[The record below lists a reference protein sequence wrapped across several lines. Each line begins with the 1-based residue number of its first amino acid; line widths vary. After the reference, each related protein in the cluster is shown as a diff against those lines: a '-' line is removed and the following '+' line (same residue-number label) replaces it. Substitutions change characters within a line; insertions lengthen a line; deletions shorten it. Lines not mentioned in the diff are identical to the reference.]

1 MNGADAAKA
10 SAAGT
15 LAASLL
21 ESPMGLLELLGAR
34 SDTLH
39 VLNLERMGKPTRAA
53 RGHADGR
60 H

>member
-1 MNGADAAKA
+1 VNGADAAKA

-53 RGHADGR
+53 RGAR
-60 H
+60 